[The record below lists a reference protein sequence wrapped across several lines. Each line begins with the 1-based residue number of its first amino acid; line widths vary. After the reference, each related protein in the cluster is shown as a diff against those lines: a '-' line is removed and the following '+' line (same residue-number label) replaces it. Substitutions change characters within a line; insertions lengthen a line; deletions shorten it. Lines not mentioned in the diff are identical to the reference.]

1 MDKLR
6 KFDIVIGILFGITTI
21 ILIHLFFSNDIFF
34 MWVFQRHHN
43 MLSWYTRPLFIIP
56 IIWSAYKK
64 LFSGISISI
73 FGLFTS
79 MFWFPKP
86 NITNPEIVKFLNFE
100 VNYLKSGWTIDKIV
114 LFFTVIIFFVF
125 IIVSTWTKNW
135 KLLLLILIATAIL
148 KIFNSYLL
156 TGKSALSMLKPA
168 VTGLIVCMIAVFYL
182 KKKN

>member
-1 MDKLR
+1 MDKSR
-6 KFDIVIGILFGITTI
+6 KLDIAIGILFGIMTI
-21 ILIHLFFSNDIFF
+21 ILIYLFFSNNIFF
-34 MWVFQRHHN
+34 MWTFQRHRN
-43 MLSWYTRPLFIIP
+43 ILSWYIRPLFIIP

-64 LFSGISISI
+64 RFSGISISV

-86 NITNPEIVKFLNFE
+86 NITNPEIAKFLNFE
-100 VNYLKSGWTIDKIV
+100 ANYLKSGWTMDKIA
-114 LFFTVIIFFVF
+114 LFFTVIIFFIF

-156 TGKSALSMLKPA
+156 TGNSALSMLKPA
-168 VTGLIVCMIAVFYL
+168 VAGLIVCVIAVFVL

>member
-1 MDKLR
+1 MGELR
-6 KFDIVIGILFGITTI
+6 KFDIVIGILFVIATI
-21 ILIHLFFSNDIFF
+21 MLIYLFFSNEIFF
-34 MWVFQRHHN
+34 TWAFQRHRN
-43 MLSWYTRPLFIIP
+43 ILSWYIRPLFIVP

-79 MFWFPKP
+79 MFWFSKP
-86 NITNPEIVKFLNFE
+86 DTTNPEVEKFLNFE
-100 VNYLKSGWTIDKIV
+100 ANYLKSGWTIDKIV
-114 LFFTVIIFFVF
+114 LLFTVIIFFVF